1 MLQACS
7 FPGGAVGAVSGVL
20 SLLPGAGPQSGGPPN
35 PSRLGPSSSAEIGDW
50 DVSAEGVIR
59 SKGHRSRLS
68 LPLVWQNINKQH
80 PMQCITHWVMARGNE
95 GTPALQGH
103 CGKPPRAMLP
113 ECRDISS
120 ARGHLASLQ
129 SHSTKYG
136 APPAQNHVCVG
147 RTRLDRPPSAVA
159 AGAVLWGP

>member
-7 FPGGAVGAVSGVL
+7 FPGGAVGGVSGGL

-50 DVSAEGVIR
+50 DVSAEGVIS
-59 SKGHRSRLS
+59 SKGHKSRLS

-120 ARGHLASLQ
+120 ARGHLASLVPCRA
-129 SHSTKYG
+129 T
-136 APPAQNHVCVG
+136 APNTEHPLHKTTFVLGVRAW
-147 RTRLDRPPSAVA
+147 TDRHPP
-159 AGAVLWGP
+159 